1 MKINNNI
8 SAVITNKQLLG
19 TENNLSSSMEKLSS
33 GLKLNHAS
41 DNPSGM
47 AISNKMKAQIRGL
60 DQASQNASDGTSV
73 IQIVDGALGEVTD
86 MLQRMRELAVQAAN
100 GTHRKK
106 RKPVSWKSHLCVMRS
121 TESPRRQNLTP
132 RAFWMALWMRE
143 CMRTKKTVIIFQEFM
158 SLTVWQRAPIA

>member
-86 MLQRMRELAVQAAN
+86 MLQRMR
-100 GTHRKK
+100 
-106 RKPVSWKSHLCVMRS
+106 
-121 TESPRRQNLTP
+121 
-132 RAFWMALWMRE
+132 
-143 CMRTKKTVIIFQEFM
+143 
-158 SLTVWQRAPIA
+158 

>member
-60 DQASQNASDGTSV
+60 DQASQNASDGKIGRASC
-73 IQIVDGALGEVTD
+73 
-86 MLQRMRELAVQAAN
+86 RERV
-100 GTHRKK
+100 
-106 RKPVSWKSHLCVMRS
+106 
-121 TESPRRQNLTP
+121 
-132 RAFWMALWMRE
+132 
-143 CMRTKKTVIIFQEFM
+143 
-158 SLTVWQRAPIA
+158 

>member
-47 AISNKMKAQIRGL
+47 AISNKMKSADWIRHHKTL
-60 DQASQNASDGTSV
+60 LTVRPSF
-73 IQIVDGALGEVTD
+73 
-86 MLQRMRELAVQAAN
+86 
-100 GTHRKK
+100 
-106 RKPVSWKSHLCVMRS
+106 RS
-121 TESPRRQNLTP
+121 
-132 RAFWMALWMRE
+132 WMAHLA
-143 CMRTKKTVIIFQEFM
+143 K
-158 SLTVWQRAPIA
+158 

>member
-100 GTHRKK
+100 GTNSQKEK
-106 RKPVSWKSHLCVMRS
+106 EACQL
-121 TESPRRQNLTP
+121 
-132 RAFWMALWMRE
+132 
-143 CMRTKKTVIIFQEFM
+143 
-158 SLTVWQRAPIA
+158 

>member
-100 GTHRKK
+100 GTNSQKEK
-106 RKPVSWKSHLCVMRS
+106 EACQLEIAS
-121 TESPRRQNLTP
+121 LTP

>member
-100 GTHRKK
+100 GTNSQKEK
-106 RKPVSWKSHLCVMRS
+106 
-121 TESPRRQNLTP
+121 
-132 RAFWMALWMRE
+132 
-143 CMRTKKTVIIFQEFM
+143 
-158 SLTVWQRAPIA
+158 

>member
-100 GTHRKK
+100 GTNSQK
-106 RKPVSWKSHLCVMRS
+106 
-121 TESPRRQNLTP
+121 
-132 RAFWMALWMRE
+132 
-143 CMRTKKTVIIFQEFM
+143 
-158 SLTVWQRAPIA
+158 

>member
-86 MLQRMRELAVQAAN
+86 MLQRMRELAVQAAS
-100 GTHRKK
+100 GTNSQKEK
-106 RKPVSWKSHLCVMRS
+106 EAC
-121 TESPRRQNLTP
+121 
-132 RAFWMALWMRE
+132 
-143 CMRTKKTVIIFQEFM
+143 
-158 SLTVWQRAPIA
+158 

>member
-1 MKINNNI
+1 M
-8 SAVITNKQLLG
+8 ITNKQLLG

-100 GTHRKK
+100 GTNSQKEK
-106 RKPVSWKSHLCVMRS
+106 
-121 TESPRRQNLTP
+121 
-132 RAFWMALWMRE
+132 
-143 CMRTKKTVIIFQEFM
+143 
-158 SLTVWQRAPIA
+158 